1 MSLLSAS
8 QSLILFCID
17 GRACMFFEQ
26 VRKEEEQF
34 IDSATDTML
43 VRGCLAGNQ
52 AAWTQLFQRY
62 NRLIY
67 KVPSSFGFSALE
79 VEELYQEIAIEIIRS
94 LPTLQDQERLHPW
107 LVTIARR
114 VCIRW
119 LRSTPNYAM
128 VDVQLLENEIER
140 DGDTLDELLIRL
152 EEYSLIRK
160 ALADLDPRCRALL
173 TELFLKEQSQSQA
186 EVALT
191 LKMPIGSVGP
201 TRSRCLEKLRE
212 RVELLS

>member
-1 MSLLSAS
+1 ML
-8 QSLILFCID
+8 
-17 GRACMFFEQ
+17 FEQ
-26 VRKEEEQF
+26 VRKEEHF
-34 IDSATDTML
+34 IDSATDAKL
-43 VRGCLAGNQ
+43 VQGCLAGNE
-52 AAWTQLFQRY
+52 AAWAQLFQRY

-94 LPTLQDQERLHPW
+94 LPALQDQERLHPW

-114 VCIRW
+114 VCIRR
-119 LRSTPNYAM
+119 LRSTPNYTM

-140 DGDTLDELLIRL
+140 DVDTLDELLIRL
-152 EEYSLIRK
+152 EEYSLIHK

-173 TELFLKEQSQSQA
+173 TELFLKEQSQSHA
-186 EVALT
+186 EVAAT
-191 LKMPIGSVGP
+191 LKMPVGSVGP

-212 RVELLS
+212 RVEMLS